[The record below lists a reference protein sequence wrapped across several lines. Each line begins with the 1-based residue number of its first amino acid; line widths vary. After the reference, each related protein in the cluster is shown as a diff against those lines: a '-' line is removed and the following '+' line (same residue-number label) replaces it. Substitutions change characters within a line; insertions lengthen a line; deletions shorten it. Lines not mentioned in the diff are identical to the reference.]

1 MRNLLFVSAL
11 LVSSSL
17 FAQTTT
23 VVDAPLDHL
32 FIPSG
37 FDNNDNVEVVVTGKF
52 PNPCYTRNDISVDVK
67 NDIIMIDVTARM
79 EENQD
84 NRRCEDLKV
93 PFSETVRVGSLQA
106 GDYKIIVNKGS
117 EYELRGAMDVAVST
131 SSSVDEHIYAQV
143 DYIEL
148 GFTGGLSGDALLIGS
163 SISPCLTLDRV
174 EYLSNKKDTFSVLPI
189 MKKISNNCPEARKR
203 LQIPIKFNPSALANN
218 KLMLFVRSVDGKSV
232 HTFVEKE

>member
-1 MRNLLFVSAL
+1 MRNLLFVSAF

-17 FAQTTT
+17 MAQATT

-52 PNPCYTRNDISVDVK
+52 PNPCYSRNEISVDVK
-67 NDIIMIDVTARM
+67 NDIVHIEVTARM
-79 EENQD
+79 EDDQD
-84 NRRCEDLKV
+84 RRRCEDLKV
-93 PFSETVRVGSLQA
+93 PFSETVRIGSLQA

-117 EYELRGAMDVAVST
+117 QYELKGALDVAVSS
-131 SSSVDEHIYAQV
+131 SSSVDDHIYAQV

-148 GFTGGLSGDALLIGS
+148 GFTGGLTGDAVLIGS
-163 SISPCLTLDRV
+163 SISPCLALDRV
-174 EYLSNKKDTFSVLPI
+174 EYLSNKEDTLSVLPI
-189 MKKISNNCPEARKR
+189 MKKISNSCPEARKR
-203 LQIPIKFNPSALANN
+203 LQIPLKFNPSALANN

>member
-11 LVSSSL
+11 LASSSL
-17 FAQTTT
+17 FAQATT

-67 NDIIMIDVTARM
+67 NDVIMIDVTARM
-79 EENQD
+79 EEDQE

-117 EYELRGAMDVAVST
+117 EYELRGAVDIAVST

-163 SISPCLTLDRV
+163 SISPCLALDRV